1 MGITYSESS
10 EILHGFSQQIQISVY
25 AWLQMTKKRVLLNIS
40 ICNMQTQRYKKEKKK
55 ICIWRKRQ
63 LIFTL
68 CFFKL
73 LGLLLLINVFLFS
86 NTVPKI
92 KMNNMCNF
100 LSVYIPC
107 LHGRN
112 LKLLNRTDQ
121 NTQKVKKNVFNGT
134 VQNNLHIY
142 ETNPFDFGNSFGT
155 MTIAK
160 QKWKSLGQFCM
171 KVAPAWQ

>member
-1 MGITYSESS
+1 
-10 EILHGFSQQIQISVY
+10 
-25 AWLQMTKKRVLLNIS
+25 
-40 ICNMQTQRYKKEKKK
+40 
-55 ICIWRKRQ
+55 
-63 LIFTL
+63 
-68 CFFKL
+68 
-73 LGLLLLINVFLFS
+73 
-86 NTVPKI
+86 
-92 KMNNMCNF
+92 MNNMCNF